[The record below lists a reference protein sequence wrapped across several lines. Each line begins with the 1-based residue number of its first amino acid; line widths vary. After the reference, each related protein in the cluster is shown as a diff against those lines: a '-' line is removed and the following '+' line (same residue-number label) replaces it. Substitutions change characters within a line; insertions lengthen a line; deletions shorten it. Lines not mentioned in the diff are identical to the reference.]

1 MKFVIQP
8 PLDLINHPTGLEPH
22 SMNLWLHTWA
32 FEIQQGDTLL
42 VKQLELD
49 EAQLEQKTYY

>member
-1 MKFVIQP
+1 MVTH
-8 PLDLINHPTGLEPH
+8 LG
-22 SMNLWLHTWA
+22 

-49 EAQLEQKTYY
+49 EAQLEQKAYY